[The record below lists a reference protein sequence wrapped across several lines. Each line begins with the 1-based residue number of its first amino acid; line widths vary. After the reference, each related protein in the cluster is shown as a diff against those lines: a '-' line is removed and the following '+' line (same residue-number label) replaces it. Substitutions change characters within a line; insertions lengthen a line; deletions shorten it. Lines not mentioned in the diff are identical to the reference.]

1 MCLKVP
7 AIRLDYT
14 FDIKLYQII
23 SPGLSQYSDYSK
35 LYITTKQSNHLQ
47 SIILWQ
53 VLYCCCCCCC
63 IVLYYCRDNQYAS
76 RLTACLAED
85 HNIVLLGDCYKKHR
99 LLDCSQV
106 AWLCTKVVCFKLK
119 LSLGNI

>member
-1 MCLKVP
+1 MISPNYISPLNS
-7 AIRLDYT
+7 
-14 FDIKLYQII
+14 QII
-23 SPGLSQYSDYSK
+23 YSPSYYGR
-35 LYITTKQSNHLQ
+35 
-47 SIILWQ
+47 
-53 VLYCCCCCCC
+53 CC
-63 IVLYYCRDNQYAS
+63 IVVVVVVVLCCIVFYYCRDNQYAS

-106 AWLCTKVVCFKLK
+106 AWLCTKVVCFKIK